1 MSIVKR
7 NNLLFPSLMN
17 EFFKPDWFGGMETLN
32 STVPAV
38 NIKENE
44 KDFEL
49 ELAIPGFK
57 KDDFNIEI
65 DENILT
71 ISSQNGSENE
81 TGGNNYTRREFSYA
95 EFKRVFTLPDTI
107 DEAKIKRRAVR
118 DQSRGGHDAASVLA
132 LDQETCPQSG
142 HPKKHF
148 ATFDAPFICDA
159 SVESWGRFARGADAV
174 GPFRFIDHSNLH
186 PHCLRSLAG
195 TASKAPPQGMMTEH
209 FLGGVEKIL

>member
-32 STVPAV
+32 TTVPAV

-57 KDDFNIEI
+57 KDDFNIEV

-71 ISSQNGSENE
+71 ISSEVKSENHTNE
-81 TGGNNYTRREFSYA
+81 NKYTRREFSYNA
-95 EFKRVFTLPDTI
+95 FKRAFTLPETVDDGKI
-107 DEAKIKRRAVR
+107 NANYEAGVLRLTLPKREE
-118 DQSRGGHDAASVLA
+118 A
-132 LDQETCPQSG
+132 L
-142 HPKKHF
+142 PKPKRMI
-148 ATFDAPFICDA
+148 AI
-159 SVESWGRFARGADAV
+159 S
-174 GPFRFIDHSNLH
+174 
-186 PHCLRSLAG
+186 
-195 TASKAPPQGMMTEH
+195 
-209 FLGGVEKIL
+209 

>member
-107 DEAKIKRRAVR
+107 DEAKINANY
-118 DQSRGGHDAASVLA
+118 
-132 LDQETCPQSG
+132 QSG
-142 HPKKHF
+142 ILRLSLPKREEALPKPKRMI
-148 ATFDAPFICDA
+148 AI
-159 SVESWGRFARGADAV
+159 
-174 GPFRFIDHSNLH
+174 
-186 PHCLRSLAG
+186 
-195 TASKAPPQGMMTEH
+195 K
-209 FLGGVEKIL
+209 